1 MKNLVRP
8 EDVVL
13 LDNIH
18 EQERPLQRIRLW
30 PNVTA
35 DTISLLTDVGIAK
48 FEQGDHIEAE
58 KNFSRALC
66 VGGDVVASVDDRN
79 VDSGNCSSAVR
90 QPSEHHQLIGT
101 ETSSMSMAT
110 TSTTSKSCLAA
121 NPGEIDMPSFVASDG
136 KPNRIVPKAAAAIPL
151 PPAAHAS
158 STKRASNQICQRHEY
173 NEGMHA
179 YDKPLPLTRKSYQ
192 ENGLGLIVTSILYYN
207 IGQTYICRS
216 QYQAAFSWFERS
228 LTACQNESSIS
239 SCSSSICRKHE
250 LEVMILHNLG
260 YCCYRMGR
268 NADGLKHYKKAL
280 SMSYEFHLAPNYV
293 AASLNCVGVL
303 HCYQNQIQKAIKM
316 LETSLTTYR
325 SYSGNF
331 ASEVATVLN
340 NIGSAFYLCSDHER
354 CLVAYQE
361 ALQVRR
367 QVLGQ
372 DSIEAAAT
380 VFNIGLSYQRVG
392 RLKQAMSS
400 YQEFLAIA
408 QKQLGYESRDVAI
421 VFMRMAEIY
430 TEQRDLGM
438 ALSLL
443 EKALHCGR
451 ASLGRFH
458 AEVAAILNRLGNLC
472 CETRDLAAGMK
483 YYQEGLEVEQVVLPP
498 SHPRIIITLTNIGH
512 IHKHQGNYRCALET
526 FLQVRSLQKET
537 FGSNSIDMA
546 ETMSNIALMEYRLDL
561 FEESFNSYQT
571 ALRIRRDC
579 YGNDDHLDIAS
590 TLNSVGLVAFKLEM
604 LDLAK
609 ACVTRSLQILKKLV
623 GSDSREVAVLVSR
636 RNILDT
642 EGFLK

>member
-1 MKNLVRP
+1 MKNPVRP
-8 EDVVL
+8 DSL
-13 LDNIH
+13 LLMEEH
-18 EQERPLQRIRLW
+18 ERPSKRIRIC
-30 PNVTA
+30 PNVSIETVA
-35 DTISLLTDVGIAK
+35 LLTNVGISK
-48 FEQGDHIEAE
+48 FDQGDHVEAE
-58 KNFSRALC
+58 RSFSHALGEG
-66 VGGDVVASVDDRN
+66 GGDMHASSSVPCDHVIHCSLESFAKEQTEDDST
-79 VDSGNCSSAVR
+79 DLKAASA
-90 QPSEHHQLIGT
+90 PAAK
-101 ETSSMSMAT
+101 TSSMPLAA
-110 TSTTSKSCLAA
+110 STTSKSCLAT
-121 NPGEIDMPSFVASDG
+121 NEGGIDRTAFGDG
-136 KPNRIVPKAAAAIPL
+136 KSDIIATATPGNSKKI
-151 PPAAHAS
+151 
-158 STKRASNQICQRHEY
+158 SNHICQRHEY

-179 YDKPLPLTRKSYQ
+179 YDRPLPISRKSG
-192 ENGLGLIVTSILYYN
+192 EVNELLISSVLYYN
-207 IGQTYICRS
+207 IGQTFICRS
-216 QYQAAFSWFERS
+216 RYQVAFSWFERS
-228 LTACQNESSIS
+228 LTSCQGTSNKS
-239 SCSSSICRKHE
+239 RDHE

-268 NADGLKHYKKAL
+268 NADGSKHYKKAL
-280 SMSYEFHLAPNYV
+280 SISYEFHLEPNHA

-303 HCYQNQIQKAIKM
+303 HCYQNQIQKAIKL
-316 LETSLTTYR
+316 LENSLATYR
-325 SYSGNF
+325 SHSGNHT
-331 ASEVATVLN
+331 SEVATVLN
-340 NIGSAFYLCSDHER
+340 NIGSAYYLCSNHEK
-354 CLVAYQE
+354 CLVAYKE
-361 ALQVRR
+361 ALEVRR
-367 QVLGQ
+367 EVLGQ

-400 YQEFLAIA
+400 YTEFLAIA

-430 TEQRDLGM
+430 TEQRELGM

-483 YYQEGLEVEQVVLPP
+483 YYQEGLEVERVVLPP

-526 FLQVRSLQKET
+526 FLQVRSLQRET
-537 FGSNSIDMA
+537 FGSNCIDMA

-609 ACVTRSLQILKKLV
+609 ACVTRSLQILQKLV
-623 GSDSREVAVLVSR
+623 GNDSREVAVLVSKNKCVLER
-636 RNILDT
+636 GAERNLPSALPKIM
-642 EGFLK
+642 G